1 MQTRL
6 KQAEIKLTKMTTFT
20 KEFKQLQEQLK
31 QAGLVNNTIIL
42 QNEKLTNTKKQLQTK
57 NSQLEEHIQTLNK
70 QIFLNNNM
78 GLNPFQKI
86 TVLEEALKEKDV
98 GIQKAEKDKECLK
111 IIVKKQSVEIR
122 RL

>member
-98 GIQKAEKDKECLK
+98 VI
-111 IIVKKQSVEIR
+111 
-122 RL
+122 